1 MESEA
6 MSEQKTPAQIK
17 AEQRAA
23 IQADLLAQ
31 TRTDTQPPPF
41 KSERLA
47 AEHKAAAA
55 PASATTPAPKAAK

>member
-1 MESEA
+1 

-31 TRTDTQPPPF
+31 TRTDTKPPPF

-47 AEHKAAAA
+47 AEQKAAAA
-55 PASATTPAPKAAK
+55 ATPAPTKAAK